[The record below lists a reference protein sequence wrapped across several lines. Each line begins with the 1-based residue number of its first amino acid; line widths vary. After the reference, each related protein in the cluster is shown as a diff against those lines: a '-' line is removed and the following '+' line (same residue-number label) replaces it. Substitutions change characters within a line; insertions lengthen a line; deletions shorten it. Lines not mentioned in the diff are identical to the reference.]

1 MKTFLLAA
9 ITAGVLAYGANFILN
24 SNWQAT
30 SATAYLQ
37 QIRTARQAVLAR
49 PVCAAVDF
57 TPAVVRAHR
66 KSSKAPFGILSRKII
81 PACIADSIG

>member
-30 SATAYLQ
+30 SATAY
-37 QIRTARQAVLAR
+37 TTSGARVGDPGGNLVGADW
-49 PVCAAVDF
+49 PAA
-57 TPAVVRAHR
+57 AE
-66 KSSKAPFGILSRKII
+66 SEQ
-81 PACIADSIG
+81 DS